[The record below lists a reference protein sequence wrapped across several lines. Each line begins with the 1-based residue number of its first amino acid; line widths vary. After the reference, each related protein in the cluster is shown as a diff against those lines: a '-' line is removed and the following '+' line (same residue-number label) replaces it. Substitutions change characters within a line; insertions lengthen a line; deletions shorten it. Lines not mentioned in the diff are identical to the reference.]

1 VTVKEDGL
9 DGFTEPAID
18 TLRDETCGA
27 RGAREKQND

>member
-9 DGFTEPAID
+9 DRFTEPAID